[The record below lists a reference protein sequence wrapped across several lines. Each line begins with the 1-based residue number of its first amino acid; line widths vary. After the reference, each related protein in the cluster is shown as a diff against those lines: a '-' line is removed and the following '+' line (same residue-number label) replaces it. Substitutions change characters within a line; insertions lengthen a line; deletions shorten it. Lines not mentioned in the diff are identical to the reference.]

1 MERVRRIAHL
11 VTVCPEE
18 PDRDPIADFEA
29 IENELR
35 LHDERLAD
43 VEKVLVVNRMD
54 LPDVQAEAERIKE
67 YAKEKGLPFFAISA
81 ATGEGIQDLINY
93 LGEVI
98 NKERAATTEEA

>member
-1 MERVRRIAHL
+1 M

-18 PDRDPIADFEA
+18 PGRDPIEDFEA

-35 LHDERLAD
+35 LHDERLAA

-54 LPDVQAEAERIKE
+54 LPDVQQEAARIQE

-81 ATGEGIQDLINY
+81 ATGEGIQNLINY

-98 NKERAATTEEA
+98 NKSRADGEEAAPA

>member
-1 MERVRRIAHL
+1 MPGLIVGASDGAGLGSRFLRHVERVRRIVHM

-18 PDRDPIADFEA
+18 PDRDPIEDFEA

-54 LPDVQAEAERIKE
+54 LPDVQQ
-67 YAKEKGLPFFAISA
+67 S
-81 ATGEGIQDLINY
+81 
-93 LGEVI
+93 
-98 NKERAATTEEA
+98 